1 MAFYVLCATL
11 ELLHLS
17 VAAARP
23 RRKSGQHNQQRAEA
37 ELHERELIL
46 ETLAEAIANI
56 PETDD
61 SPDYIPPQIKRLT
74 IDDVV
79 PDDE

>member
-1 MAFYVLCATL
+1 MAATHENPATAVAPRLADRQWTVAEMIERTANYVAP
-11 ELLHLS
+11 
-17 VAAARP
+17 AP
-23 RRKSGQHNQQRAEA
+23 K
-37 ELHERELIL
+37 IP
-46 ETLAEAIANI
+46 TLAEAIADL
-56 PETDD
+56 PETDN